1 MDPEIKTKTVIR
13 AAGVLLLLVAF
24 MGPWYFDIHWATQET
39 CPDPFVWKG
48 GGLCTRL
55 VSINSFVWDIITGQS
70 TTWHLLLW
78 EMLPYFSAL
87 LALPYLSTLL
97 LFLIGEH
104 WWLYR
109 CHYLAWGLAA
119 VAATLFTHTN
129 WRNHQILWGAGL
141 GTVVAWG
148 IFLWEGVKLYKII
161 SKSGE

>member
-1 MDPEIKTKTVIR
+1 MIPEFQKKTIIR
-13 AAGVLLLLVAF
+13 AAAVLILLVAF
-24 MGPWYFDIHWATQET
+24 MGPWYFDIHRATQET

-55 VSINSFVWDIITGQS
+55 VSINSFVWDFITGQS
-70 TTWHLLLW
+70 KTWPDLLW
-78 EMLPYFSAL
+78 AMLPISAL
-87 LALPYLSTLL
+87 LTLPYLSTLL

-109 CHYLAWGLAA
+109 CHYIAWMFATI
-119 VAATLFTHTN
+119 AATFFTIIN
-129 WRNHQILWGAGL
+129 WRNNQILWGAGL

-148 IFLWEGVKLYKII
+148 IFLWEGVIQYKII